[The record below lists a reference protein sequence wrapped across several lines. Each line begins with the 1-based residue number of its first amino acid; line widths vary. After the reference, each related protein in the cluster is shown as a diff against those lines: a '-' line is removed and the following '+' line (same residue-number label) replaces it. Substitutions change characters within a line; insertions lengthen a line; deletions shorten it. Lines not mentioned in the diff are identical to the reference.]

1 MPLTSAQPAKDS
13 ASASSFRFV
22 RGAFH
27 SKALISTTKD
37 GARYSRI
44 PATAREQC
52 IWQLK

>member
-1 MPLTSAQPAKDS
+1 MPLTSAQPAKDN

-27 SKALISTTKD
+27 RRALISTTKD
-37 GARYSRI
+37 GARYSKI
-44 PATAREQC
+44 PATASEQR